1 MGLRDDILAMGKRPR
16 KVKKV
21 DGEPW
26 GRDDVYVLKMSGVE
40 RDSYQMDIISR
51 SDKQTGNV
59 VNVLGWHANVVTMFA
74 CDKDGVKI
82 FNKNDAKDLNETDPD
97 SLDMVFGAVLEFNGL
112 LREAQED
119 LEKNSVGETGDGSSA
134 DSPSNSTS
142 LPFDT
147 YLDGSPVKTLAS
159 G

>member
-16 KVKKV
+16 KVQKV
-21 DGEPW
+21 EGEPW

-51 SDKQTGNV
+51 SDKQSGNI
-59 VNVLGWHANVVTMFA
+59 VNVMGWHANVVTMFA

-82 FNKNDAKDLNETDPD
+82 FKQSDAKDLNETDPD
-97 SLDMVFGAVLEFNGL
+97 SLDIVFEAILEFNGL
-112 LREAQED
+112 TKAAVEET
-119 LEKNSVGETGDGSSA
+119 EKNSEGETGDGSSA
-134 DSPSNSTS
+134 GSQSNSTN

-147 YLDGSPVKTLAS
+147 YLDGSKVATLAS